1 MADCT
6 CTFEW
11 RGWDRAPAT
20 PATPHF
26 LTATPHFLTLV
37 CLFLS
42 PLALLR
48 ILTMAINTKYPYKRY
63 ASEMVGHCGIGSWS
77 RNSKIVL
84 ASADNIT
91 ATFAVE
97 KDLWPVFSHEPTA
110 TRAPTGEYV
119 VYFTTTAYG
128 CGKDVPHCV
137 PKCYCPNEQE
147 HGCNPGGPTCFSECT
162 GGITAPSC
170 YDIDEDHRGRSA
182 IRSVLAKN
190 SALFLSMP
198 WAMALPLLSNAIPF
212 GSFPFY
218 SWFLLLSITN
228 IAKHQQCMLTC
239 TCTLDAR
246 KSLARP
252 SNTPHPNS
260 TDFQRT

>member
-1 MADCT
+1 
-6 CTFEW
+6 
-11 RGWDRAPAT
+11 
-20 PATPHF
+20 
-26 LTATPHFLTLV
+26 
-37 CLFLS
+37 
-42 PLALLR
+42 
-48 ILTMAINTKYPYKRY
+48 
-63 ASEMVGHCGIGSWS
+63 MVGHCGIGSWS

-260 TDFQRT
+260 TDFQRTWHGRIHRKGKPNTRNRRLPPRCPGAWMGCFVEAGAAEATHQCPLGAAARDFC